1 VDRRDT
7 PGHDDVMNY
16 VFASEHQ
23 MWGTIMDVE
32 YCAGTVVCIP
42 LGEHKIDALFRPAA
56 DPGLYRRDTPVVLR
70 LHGVLGNLL
79 DETEHFLPKALAERG
94 YASITM
100 NTALANLGLF
110 YGFGV
115 FDDVIPQIEA
125 VCDYLRAADFTRII
139 LAGHGLG
146 AAMAVRYAAASN
158 HLASKPRPVQGL
170 VAIAAPYSLPE
181 TIRRRWERFGAE
193 PGYEEVHLRARQA
206 IDGGR
211 WPQDQTIVIRRAH
224 GPSRRPEHAEI
235 YTLKTWWALAGPEAV
250 GPKVYQHIGEVAVPL
265 LLVSGR
271 EDEIVAAQEGED
283 LSRVARS
290 AGNPDVTHVVLDANH
305 RFDGKHKELS
315 DTIVQWLGDR
325 FGRQWDAQ

>member
-1 VDRRDT
+1 
-7 PGHDDVMNY
+7 
-16 VFASEHQ
+16 
-23 MWGTIMDVE
+23 MDVE
-32 YCAGTVVCIP
+32 YCAGTVVYIQ
-42 LGEHKIDALFRPAA
+42 LSEHKIDALLRPAA
-56 DPGLYRRDTPVVLR
+56 DPGLHRQDMPVVLR

-79 DETEHFLPKALAERG
+79 DETEPFLPKALAERG

-115 FDDVIPQIEA
+115 FDDVIPQIET
-125 VCDYLRAADFTRII
+125 VRDYLRAAGFTIVI

-146 AAMAVRYAAASN
+146 AAMAVRYAATRNHPASTPE
-158 HLASKPRPVQGL
+158 LVEGL

-193 PGYEEVHLRARQA
+193 PSYEEVHRRARQA

-211 WPQDQTIVIRRAH
+211 WPQDETIVVRRAH
-224 GPSRRPEHAEI
+224 GPSCRPEHSEI

-250 GPKVYQHIGEVAVPL
+250 GPRVYHYIGQVRVPL

-271 EDEIVAAQEGED
+271 DDEIIAVQEGEY
-283 LSRVARS
+283 LSRIARS

-305 RFDGKHKELS
+305 RFDGEHGELS
-315 DTIVQWLGDR
+315 DTVLQWLDDR
-325 FGRQWDAQ
+325 FGRQRHAQ

>member
-1 VDRRDT
+1 
-7 PGHDDVMNY
+7 
-16 VFASEHQ
+16 
-23 MWGTIMDVE
+23 MDVE
-32 YCAGTVVCIP
+32 YCAGTVVCIQ
-42 LGEHKIDALFRPAA
+42 LGEHKIDALLRPAA
-56 DPGLYRRDTPVVLR
+56 DPRLHRQDMPVVLR

-125 VCDYLRAADFTRII
+125 VSDYLRAAGLTKVI

-146 AAMAVRYAAASN
+146 AAMAVRYAAAKQDR
-158 HLASKPRPVQGL
+158 ASKPAIIAGL
-170 VAIAAPYSLPE
+170 VVIAAPYSLPE

-193 PGYEEVHLRARQA
+193 PSYDEVLHRARQA

-211 WPQDQTIVIRRAH
+211 WAQDKTIVIRKGH
-224 GPSRRPEHAEI
+224 GPSCRPEHSEI
-235 YTLKTWWALAGPEAV
+235 YTLKTWWALAGPEAI
-250 GPKVYQHIGEVAVPL
+250 GARVYQHIGQVSVPL

-283 LSRVARS
+283 LSGVARS

-305 RFDGKHKELS
+305 RFDGKHKDLS
-315 DTIVQWLGDR
+315 DTVVQWLSER
-325 FGRQWDAQ
+325 FGRQRHAQ

>member
-1 VDRRDT
+1 
-7 PGHDDVMNY
+7 
-16 VFASEHQ
+16 
-23 MWGTIMDVE
+23 MDVE
-32 YCAGTVVCIP
+32 YCAGTVVCIQ

-56 DPGLYRRDTPVVLR
+56 DPGLQRQDRPVVLR

-125 VCDYLRAADFTRII
+125 VCDYLCAAGFTKVI

-146 AAMAVRYAAASN
+146 AAMAVRYAAARQ
-158 HLASKPRPVQGL
+158 HPASRPDVIKGL

-181 TIRRRWERFGAE
+181 TIRRRWGRFGAE
-193 PGYEEVHLRARQA
+193 PSYEQVNQKARQA

-211 WPQDQTIVIRRAH
+211 WPQDETIVVRRAH
-224 GPSRRPEHAEI
+224 GPSRLPKHAEI
-235 YTLKTWWALAGPEAV
+235 YTLKTWWALAGPEAA
-250 GPKVYQHIGEVAVPL
+250 GARVYQHIGEVVVPL

-271 EDEIVAAQEGED
+271 EDELVAPQESED
-283 LSRVARS
+283 LSRIARS
-290 AGNPDVTHVVLDANH
+290 AGNADVTHVVLDANH
-305 RFDGKHKELS
+305 RFDGKHDELCH
-315 DTIVQWLGDR
+315 TVVQWLGDR
-325 FGRQWDAQ
+325 FGRQSHAQ

>member
-1 VDRRDT
+1 
-7 PGHDDVMNY
+7 
-16 VFASEHQ
+16 
-23 MWGTIMDVE
+23 MDVE
-32 YCAGTVVCIP
+32 YCAGTVVCIQ
-42 LGEHKIDALFRPAA
+42 LGDHKIDTLFRPAA
-56 DPGLYRRDTPVVLR
+56 DPGLHPQDTSVVLR
-70 LHGVLGNLL
+70 LHGILGNLL
-79 DETEHFLPKALAERG
+79 DETEHFPPKALAERG

-100 NTALANLGLF
+100 NTALSNLGLF

-115 FDDVIPQIEA
+115 FDDVIPQIDA
-125 VCDYLRAADFTRII
+125 VCDYLRATGFTKVI

-146 AAMAVRYAAASN
+146 AAMAARYAAVRNLPASR
-158 HLASKPRPVQGL
+158 PRLVQGL

-193 PGYEEVHLRARQA
+193 PSYEEVHRRARQA
-206 IDGGR
+206 VDGGR
-211 WPQDQTIVIRRAH
+211 WPKDETIVIRKAH
-224 GPSRRPEHAEI
+224 GPSRCPEHSEI

-250 GPKVYQHIGEVAVPL
+250 GAKVYEHIGQVAVPL

-315 DTIVQWLGDR
+315 DTVVQWLDHR
-325 FGRQWDAQ
+325 FERPRHAH

>member
-1 VDRRDT
+1 
-7 PGHDDVMNY
+7 
-16 VFASEHQ
+16 
-23 MWGTIMDVE
+23 MDVE
-32 YCAGTVVCIP
+32 YCAGTVVCIQ
-42 LGEHKIDALFRPAA
+42 LGEHRIDALFCPAA
-56 DPGLYRRDTPVVLR
+56 DPRLHRQDMPVVLR

-125 VCDYLRAADFTRII
+125 VCDYLRAAGFTQVI

-146 AAMAVRYAAASN
+146 AAMAVRCAAARN
-158 HLASKPRPVQGL
+158 HPASKPKLVQGL
-170 VAIAAPYSLPE
+170 VAIAAPYCLPE

-193 PGYEEVHLRARQA
+193 PSYEEVHRRARQA

-211 WPQDQTIVIRRAH
+211 WARDETIVVRRAH
-224 GPSRRPEHAEI
+224 GPSCRPEHSEV

-250 GPKVYQHIGEVAVPL
+250 GARVYQHIGQVAVPL

-271 EDEIVAAQEGED
+271 EDEIIAAQEGED
-283 LSRVARS
+283 LSGVARS

-315 DTIVQWLGDR
+315 DTVVQWLGER
-325 FGRQWDAQ
+325 FGRQRHAH